1 MALHDPDSSAA
12 EKAIA
17 LKIGRQKKI
26 QIIDGQQVTTKQQR
40 YKRYVLQLL
49 LKVEVMTAEDSDDDM
64 EDMAEEGIPMQGED
78 GQHYVVLEVW
88 KGYLIFLKYNFQ
100 VLCLEGLYSSSWPQ
114 AFLCKHIS

>member
-26 QIIDGQQVTTKQQR
+26 QIIDGQQVTTKQQW
-40 YKRYVLQLL
+40 YKCYGLQLL

-78 GQHYVVLEVW
+78 GQHYVVLEV
-88 KGYLIFLKYNFQ
+88 GNSCLIALKY
-100 VLCLEGLYSSSWPQ
+100 LLMDLS
-114 AFLCKHIS
+114 